1 MIIICNKR
9 TSKKKAIDRIVK
21 KYKNTDP
28 DANKESAK
36 RLEKE
41 LNENIEEYAKVIITS
56 DEVIKIFK
64 KKYPNDV

>member
-1 MIIICNKR
+1 MIIISNKR
-9 TSKKKAIDRIVK
+9 TSKNKAINLIVK
-21 KYKNTDP
+21 KYKKIDP
-28 DANKESAK
+28 DASEDSIK

-41 LNENIEEYAKVIITS
+41 LNENIEEYAKVIIKS

>member
-1 MIIICNKR
+1 MIIISNKR
-9 TSKKKAIDRIVK
+9 TSKNKAINLIVK
-21 KYKNTDP
+21 KYRKIDP
-28 DANKESAK
+28 DASEDSIK